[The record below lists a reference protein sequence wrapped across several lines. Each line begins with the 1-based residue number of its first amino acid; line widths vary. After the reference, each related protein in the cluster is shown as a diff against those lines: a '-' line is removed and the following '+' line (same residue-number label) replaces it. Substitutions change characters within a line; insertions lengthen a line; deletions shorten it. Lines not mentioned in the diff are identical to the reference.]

1 MFRILVKAHEINV
14 WKMNVVKKLG
24 KVKKS
29 GKAISESELSIYFH
43 SIWMN
48 CVYVNTVCSVCN
60 NSK

>member
-48 CVYVNTVCSVCN
+48 RVYVNTVCSVCN